1 MDRQDINYGVD
12 FERAREHLDAEAG
25 RLFRT
30 YLAAKK
36 SGTPE
41 DIEQAIAGYEAA
53 QRRAQARAVEAHVR
67 DARTERGAIVRVER
81 RRRVERLEA
90 EAERRFHVLE
100 GEAVHHARAHAARG
114 RPEGRLAQ
122 ARPVLGRDV
131 GQQRDADVRA
141 PVVDEVRSG
150 EPLHVEG
157 DARR

>member
-53 QRRAQARAVEAHVR
+53 QRRAQALRPTDDAAIRA
-67 DARTERGAIVRVER
+67 I
-81 RRRVERLEA
+81 
-90 EAERRFHVLE
+90 LE
-100 GEAVHHARAHAARG
+100 G
-114 RPEGRLAQ
+114 
-122 ARPVLGRDV
+122 
-131 GQQRDADVRA
+131 
-141 PVVDEVRSG
+141 
-150 EPLHVEG
+150 
-157 DARR
+157 